1 MNKLIDTIK
10 SIYSRQPYL
19 LILFVCL
26 FLTLPWTNMGEFYT
40 KGEPRE
46 ATVATCILNTGN
58 WVLPSDYADEVAY
71 KPPFMHWFIAVFS
84 LPAGHVTETTARL
97 PAALSLIGI
106 TMMFFYLLY
115 KRTNSYRAIVA
126 SIILLTSFEMHRSGL
141 EARVDMTLAFFMIGA
156 LISLFKWEE
165 KELKGFPLLIPV
177 FLGGAALVK
186 GPVGILLPCVV
197 FGIYLMVLK
206 RYSLWKIIYKNIL
219 VALPALI
226 ILLIWYI
233 LAYRQG
239 GEHFLNLVYAENF
252 GRFLGMD
259 SKKLGISYELGHEGP
274 FWYYIPAIILGFMPW
289 SLLLIFAAFSISIK
303 KSTQKQSIW
312 QRFINLDKLTLFS
325 IISVVIILTFYAIPS
340 SKRSVYIM
348 PAYPSAAYL
357 LTLLYEWALN
367 KKTILI
373 KLLARIILVISG
385 ILVLII
391 ACFHFVD
398 LYSVSTLL
406 LHDAKTLHDISLFST
421 TFQHPTILGFLVW
434 FLLLCAF
441 IGAWYILRT
450 KTANIL
456 LISTLVLFI
465 CTQIFLEG
473 LAYPVF
479 KDAYSSRPFA
489 EKIMSKYNLKDK
501 TYVMNNLKE
510 YSNLY
515 GLNFYMGNNYKNFE
529 KEQPK
534 NGYFITGLSYIDKIK
549 ALYNN
554 KYIFKELERTSD
566 RFNDYG
572 DIIVL
577 YRFNQIEQSNELN
590 TK

>member
-1 MNKLIDTIK
+1 
-10 SIYSRQPYL
+10 
-19 LILFVCL
+19 
-26 FLTLPWTNMGEFYT
+26 MGEFYT

-46 ATVATCILNTGN
+46 ASVATCILNTGN

-71 KPPFMHWFIAVFS
+71 KPPFMHWFIAIFS

-97 PAALSLIGI
+97 PSALSLIGI
-106 TMMFFYLLY
+106 TMMLFYLLY
-115 KRTNSYRAIVA
+115 KRTNPYRALVA
-126 SIILLTSFEMHRSGL
+126 SIILLTGFEMHRSAL

-197 FGIYLMVLK
+197 FGIYLLVLK

-289 SLLLIFAAFSISIK
+289 SLLLIFAAFSISFRK
-303 KSTQKQSIW
+303 PRNQQSLW
-312 QRFINLDKLTLFS
+312 QRFITLDKLTLFS

-348 PAYPSAAYL
+348 PAYPAAAYL
-357 LTLLYEWALN
+357 LTLLYEWAIN
-367 KKTILI
+367 KKTVLI
-373 KLLARIILVISG
+373 KLLARILLVISG
-385 ILVLII
+385 ILLLII
-391 ACFHFVD
+391 GCFHFID
-398 LYSVSTLL
+398 LYSVAARFPLDT
-406 LHDAKTLHDISLFST
+406 KTLHDVSLFSAA
-421 TFQHPTILGFLVW
+421 FRHSSIFGFLVW
-434 FLLLCAF
+434 FLLLSVF
-441 IGAWYILRT
+441 IGVWYVLKK
-450 KTANIL
+450 KTADIL
-456 LISTLVLFI
+456 FISTLMLFI

-489 EKIMSKYNLKDK
+489 EKIMSKYDLKDN

-534 NGYFITGLSYIDKIK
+534 DGFFITGLSYIDKIE

-554 KYIFKELERTSD
+554 KYTFHELERTSN

-577 YRFNQIEQSNELN
+577 YKFNQTAKEIRH
-590 TK
+590 

>member
-19 LILFVCL
+19 LVLFVCL

-84 LPAGHVTETTARL
+84 LPVGHVTETTARL
-97 PAALSLIGI
+97 PSALSLIGI

-115 KRTNSYRAIVA
+115 KRTNSYRAFVA

-186 GPVGILLPCVV
+186 GPVGILLPCMV
-197 FGIYLMVLK
+197 FSIYLLILK
-206 RYSLWKIIYKNIL
+206 RYSLWKIIYKNVLI
-219 VALPALI
+219 ALPALA

-312 QRFINLDKLTLFS
+312 QRFINLNKLTLFS

-348 PAYPSAAYL
+348 PAYPGAAYL

-367 KKTILI
+367 KKPILI

-385 ILVLII
+385 IILLII
-391 ACFHFVD
+391 GCFHFID
-398 LYSVSTLL
+398 LYSVATLFPI
-406 LHDAKTLHDISLFST
+406 DTKTLHDINLFST
-421 TFQHPTILGFLVW
+421 AFQHSSISGFLVW
-434 FLLLCAF
+434 FLLLSVS
-441 IGAWYILRT
+441 ISVWYFLRK
-450 KTANIL
+450 KTARII

-479 KDAYSSRPFA
+479 KNGYSSRPFA
-489 EKIMSKYNLKDK
+489 EKIMSKYDLKNN

-529 KEQPK
+529 KEQPEV
-534 NGYFITGLSYIDKIK
+534 GYFITGLRSIDKIK
-549 ALYNN
+549 ALYNG
-554 KYIFKELERTSD
+554 KYKFIELDRTPD

-572 DIIVL
+572 DVIVL
-577 YRFNQIEQSNELN
+577 YRFNQTAKEI
-590 TK
+590 KR